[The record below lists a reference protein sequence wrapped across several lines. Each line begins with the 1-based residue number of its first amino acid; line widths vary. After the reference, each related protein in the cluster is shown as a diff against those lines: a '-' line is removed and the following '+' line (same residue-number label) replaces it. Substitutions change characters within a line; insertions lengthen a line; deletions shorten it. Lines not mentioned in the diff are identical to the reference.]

1 MNEQQLVQK
10 IGYRIKRDVV
20 NRRGLVLIP
29 EQTIMQVE
37 HIEWI
42 LSHGIQMHESEFE
55 KIGSVTSEALV
66 SQASEMVKDMFH
78 LINEEKMIPLEELNR
93 SVIPTIYQASDFPS
107 LFSVLSG
114 LQAKDDYTYR
124 HNIGVGVISTLIGKW
139 LDITKDELSLL
150 STAATL
156 HDVGKINI
164 EDDILNKPGK
174 YSSREYEIMKMH
186 TTYGFEIIK
195 RTPGLPPQLALVA
208 LQHHEREDGRGYP
221 NGLKGEQIEYFSKIV
236 AVADIF
242 HAMTSKR
249 VYKDAM
255 PFYQVIQ
262 QMQQDSFGQLDR
274 KICHTFVSRMME
286 LAVGDEVILTD
297 GRRGHI
303 VSSNP
308 FDLTNPLVRVG
319 NDYINLSKH
328 PQLFIQTLVG

>member
-1 MNEQQLVQK
+1 MDEQQLFQR
-10 IGYRIKRDVV
+10 IGYKVKKDIINKRGVII
-20 NRRGLVLIP
+20 IP
-29 EQTIMQVE
+29 EQALLE
-37 HIEWI
+37 APHIELI
-42 LSHGIQMHESEFE
+42 LSHRVSIEEQDFE
-55 KIGSVTSEALV
+55 NPLVASNEQLV

-78 LINEEKMIPLEELNR
+78 LINEEKVIPIDELNK

-139 LDITKDELSLL
+139 LHLKDDELSLL

-174 YSSREYEIMKMH
+174 FSYEEYEIMKQH
-186 TTYGFEIIK
+186 TTFGYDIIK
-195 RTPGLPPQLALVA
+195 RTPNLPPQIALVA

-221 NGLKGEQIEYFSKIV
+221 HGLTGDKMDYFSKIV

-249 VYKDAM
+249 VYKDAT
-255 PFYQVIQ
+255 PFYMVIR
-262 QMQQDSFGQLDR
+262 QMQEDSFGVLDHA
-274 KICHTFVSRMME
+274 ICHVFVHRMME
-286 LAVGDEVILTD
+286 LAIGDEVILTD
-297 GRRGHI
+297 GRRGYI
-303 VSSNP
+303 INSNP
-308 FDLTNPLVRVG
+308 LDIINPLVRVG
-319 NDYINLSKH
+319 ETYINLSKE
-328 PQLFIQTLVG
+328 PNLYIQTLVG